1 MAKLFTKEV
10 FYFEKKLFIFFV
22 LYMLLN
28 FSIVETKGDLT
39 KQNPIEM
46 TVKLKGDSNTRYQF
60 QPNFLR
66 FETGKLYKLRI
77 INSSQSK
84 HYFSS
89 TNFSNSIF
97 TRKIQVSSSGKKL
110 AEIKGNIS
118 EVEVFP
124 SYELEWWFVPIKT
137 GKFSDLK
144 CSVRDD
150 KSGKSHAQLGMIG
163 TIMIE

>member
-1 MAKLFTKEV
+1 MLH
-10 FYFEKKLFIFFV
+10 FEKKLFLFYFF
-22 LYMLLN
+22 YTLLH
-28 FSIVETKGDLT
+28 FSTVETKGDLT
-39 KQNPIEM
+39 KQNPVEM
-46 TVKLKGDSNTRYQF
+46 IVKLKGDSNTPYQF
-60 QPNFLR
+60 QPNFLK
-66 FETGKLYKLRI
+66 FETGKLYKLRL

-97 TRKIQVSSSGKKL
+97 TRKIQVSSGGKKL

-124 SYELEWWFVPIKT
+124 FQELEWWFIPIKT

-150 KSGKSHAQLGMIG
+150 KSKKLHANLGMIG
-163 TIMIE
+163 TIIIE

>member
-1 MAKLFTKEV
+1 MNLFTKKII
-10 FYFEKKLFIFFV
+10 YFEKKFYFIFFI
-22 LYMLLN
+22 YMLLY
-28 FSIVETKGDLT
+28 FSTVETKGDLT
-39 KQNPIEM
+39 KQKPIEII
-46 TVKLKGDSNTRYQF
+46 VRLIGDSNTPYRF
-60 QPNFLR
+60 QPNSLK
-66 FETGKLYKLRI
+66 FETGKLYKLRL

-97 TRKIQVSSSGKKL
+97 TRKVEVSYNGKKL

-124 SYELEWWFVPIKT
+124 SQELEWWFVPVKT
-137 GKFSDLK
+137 GKFSDLI

-150 KSGKSHAQLGMIG
+150 RSKKSHAELGMIG
-163 TIMIE
+163 TIIIE

>member
-1 MAKLFTKEV
+1 MINLFTKEMN
-10 FYFEKKLFIFFV
+10 YFEKFFLFFFFYV
-22 LYMLLN
+22 LLN
-28 FSIVETKGDLT
+28 FSSVESKGDLT

-46 TVKLKGDSNTRYQF
+46 IVQLKGDSNTPYQF
-60 QPNFLR
+60 HPNFLK
-66 FETGKLYKLRI
+66 FETGKLYKLRL

-97 TRKIQVSSSGKKL
+97 TRKVQVNFKGKKL
-110 AEIKGNIS
+110 AEIKGSIS

-124 SYELEWWFVPIKT
+124 SQELEGWFVPIKT
-137 GKFSDLK
+137 GKFYDLK

-150 KSGKSHAQLGMIG
+150 KSKKSHAQLGMIG
-163 TIMIE
+163 TIIIE